1 MISQVTGILID
12 KQLPLV
18 ILEVH
23 GLGYEIHV
31 PMTTGFELPEIGIKI
46 TLFTHFIVRED
57 AQLLYGFYTKSA
69 REVFRQL
76 IKINGVGPKIALAIL
91 SGMDEISL
99 KHCIYQKDIAA
110 LSNIPGIG
118 KKTAERLVVE
128 LQDKL
133 ENIAFLNLKQGDLT
147 DLTDLTGDKD
157 QKDKN
162 QAIKLIQEDALNA
175 LISLGY
181 KAPEA
186 KRLVDQALLQG
197 GGSSLSSEEIIRWAL
212 KSQVSGR

>member
-133 ENIAFLNLKQGDLT
+133 ENIAFLNLKQA

-162 QAIKLIQEDALNA
+162 KNQTIKLIQEDALNA